1 MNGQRDDRSGPVPT
15 RAHLEPVNLWSAALG
30 RGLGELASGPAGL
43 LISSAFRVMP
53 RQDRSLES
61 VERLLAATVRILCR
75 RRRLDGITLEAV
87 AREAG
92 VTVQAAYRYF
102 ADIHDVIRLAVRRV
116 QATACESL
124 LAHLTAHSFQTE
136 HDLASAIV
144 AFVTS
149 ACEQAGRLP
158 DPLRHHLA
166 NRYFDVGDEALW
178 MVAETAH
185 AVFIRGEG
193 RCAALTVPQ
202 INAGLVAIVAVSRSF
217 LLRDALLM
225 GAPESLH
232 LMRAVLLGALLPT
245 AG

>member
-1 MNGQRDDRSGPVPT
+1 MSGQADDGSGLAPLLAP
-15 RAHLEPVNLWSAALG
+15 LQSVNLWTAALG
-30 RGLGELASGPAGL
+30 RGLGDLAAGPAGL

-53 RQDRSLES
+53 RQARALDS
-61 VERLLAATVRILCR
+61 VERLLAATIRILHR
-75 RRRLDGITLEAV
+75 RRRLDGVTLDAV

-124 LAHLTAHSFQTE
+124 LTLLAAHSFRTE
-136 HDLASAIV
+136 HDLASTIV
-144 AFVTS
+144 AFVAS
-149 ACEQAGRLP
+149 ACDQARRLP
-158 DPLRHHLA
+158 EPLRHHLA
-166 NRYFDVGDEALW
+166 SRYFDVGDEALW
-178 MVAETAH
+178 MVAATAH

-193 RCAALTVPQ
+193 PCAALTVPQ
-202 INAGLVAIVAVSRSF
+202 INAGLVAVVAVSRSF

-232 LMRAVLLGALLPT
+232 LMRAVLLGALLPR